1 MSHHCDLD
9 IDSSKN
15 MIQTINKVLNLCCDL
30 ELEHSEV
37 IFSPDSQPYDD
48 VPSKFGSKRIS
59 NSEDIIETV
68 IFRF

>member
-9 IDSSKN
+9 IDSSEN

-37 IFSPDSQPYDD
+37 IFSPYDD
-48 VPSKFGSKRIS
+48 VPSKFGSKGIS
-59 NSEDIIETV
+59 GPED
-68 IFRF
+68 